1 MNDVRF
7 DEFVGARADALMRYA
22 YVLTGDPH
30 DAADLLQESLT
41 RVHRS
46 WHRVVDKHDPEG
58 YVRTTMARLP
68 PWTSCARSGSRTS

>member
-30 DAADLLQESLT
+30 DAADLVQESLT

-46 WHRVVDKHDPEG
+46 
-58 YVRTTMARLP
+58 
-68 PWTSCARSGSRTS
+68 